1 MIASKKE
8 EELLLEANNAI
19 EDLNEIID
27 SNNESVSSGY
37 SAQASESA
45 TTTGQPI
52 ENTDAE

>member
-27 SNNESVSSGY
+27 PDNSQFKLFWHKQVKQLHLLVNS
-37 SAQASESA
+37 
-45 TTTGQPI
+45 
-52 ENTDAE
+52 